1 MELGMYCMWDML
13 EKKQEK
19 KQEYVKLIQLQKNMI
34 LPLLPEKKNTV
45 ISYFLSASPIVVEQS
60 ML

>member
-1 MELGMYCMWDML
+1 MYCMWDML
-13 EKKQEK
+13 EK